1 MLNQPD
7 QVILIHPLKPLME
20 VKPLMLDLE
29 ILVLQAIDLAILLL
43 QVPIDQ
49 VGIYFTIILA
59 NLFMFLQ
66 PEIDRVIQLLILP
79 EPIQIGLEV
88 S

>member
-1 MLNQPD
+1 
-7 QVILIHPLKPLME
+7 ME

-29 ILVLQAIDLAILLL
+29 ILVLQAIDLTILLL

-49 VGIYFTIILA
+49 VGIYIMIIPA

-79 EPIQIGLEV
+79 EHIQIGLEV